1 MCVPGCHD
9 RSIACA
15 QPTPSRARARLPLHR
30 DRRDVRGLE
39 GIPQHLGMDSLVARK
54 VYRSKNNR
62 FKWKGM
68 MYLVRWSG
76 TDPKTG
82 KAWPEKWE
90 EMDHAKPGNISRSLD
105 WDRLLS
111 EFCKSTNTDPS
122 VVMADRYRRNEEG
135 DEELQSGDELQ
146 DDPDMS
152 HSDESE
158 SEDSDGDSDES
169 DSDREDEGQ
178 KEGHWQDESDSDD
191 APSDSDDSSSSD
203 ASEDGGSDSD
213 ADADID
219 EEMG

>member
-1 MCVPGCHD
+1 
-9 RSIACA
+9 
-15 QPTPSRARARLPLHR
+15 
-30 DRRDVRGLE
+30 
-39 GIPQHLGMDSLVARK
+39 
-54 VYRSKNNR
+54 
-62 FKWKGM
+62 
-68 MYLVRWSG
+68 MYLVKWAG

-111 EFCKSTNTDPS
+111 EFCESTNTDPS

-146 DDPDMS
+146 DDTDMS

-178 KEGHWQDESDSDD
+178 KEGQWQEESDSDD
-191 APSDSDDSSSSD
+191 APSDSDDSSDSD
-203 ASEDGGSDSD
+203 ASEDGGSDSN
-213 ADADID
+213 ADADDD